1 MTGYVRA
8 MLDLFV
14 AISLV
19 AAFGQDLYSI
29 AFAKNTGVSAPA
41 DISSSNEHQG
51 NSTLE
56 GLPEIKGVVIKVT
69 DGLRKPIQDLLAAEK
84 YNVKI

>member
-1 MTGYVRA
+1 MTTYVRA

-14 AISLV
+14 AISLM

-29 AFAKNTGVSAPA
+29 AFSKSTGVSSSI
-41 DISSSNEHQG
+41 DSSSSNETTA

-69 DGLRKPIQDLLAAEK
+69 DGLRKPIQDLLIA
-84 YNVKI
+84 